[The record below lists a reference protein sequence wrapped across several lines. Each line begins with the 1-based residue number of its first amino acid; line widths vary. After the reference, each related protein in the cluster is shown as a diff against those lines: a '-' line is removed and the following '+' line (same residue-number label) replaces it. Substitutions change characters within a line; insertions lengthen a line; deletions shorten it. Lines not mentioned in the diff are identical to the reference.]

1 MPAPEISSISRHF
14 QIGPRGDLALGR
26 QWGDRP
32 KTWDRHFNPSGDR
45 IATGLALNWP
55 FSTPKLQLGPAA
67 HLAFVMAMKQP
78 FCLFQIRHV
87 PLLPPLHR
95 DCSCACHPR
104 PSKLEQTRTKGSGI
118 G

>member
-1 MPAPEISSISRHF
+1 
-14 QIGPRGDLALGR
+14 
-26 QWGDRP
+26 
-32 KTWDRHFNPSGDR
+32 
-45 IATGLALNWP
+45 LALNWP